1 MSISFNKIQKQ
12 PVQLTNVTHYKLQN
26 KQVLQACQMKPYE
39 NVILNGMP
47 PFIQKGLVN
56 KPISEL
62 KSMVQPFKPGM
73 ANQITKM
80 RQTLGYT
87 RADEKYITLNDM
99 SNDLDTLDRADAFMK
114 TKFNK
119 TNGECLMMAE
129 KTMQSQTGFLLKRA
143 QCIQKT
149 RPRMIGKTDQCKKRS
164 DPVDFATLMTE
175 CP

>member
-26 KQVLQACQMKPYE
+26 KQVLQACQMKPYQ

-47 PFIQKGLVN
+47 PFIPKGLVN

-87 RADEKYITLNDM
+87 RADEKIITLNDM
-99 SNDLDTLDRADAFMK
+99 SNDLDTLDRADKIMK
-114 TKFNK
+114 
-119 TNGECLMMAE
+119 
-129 KTMQSQTGFLLKRA
+129 SQTGFLLKRA

-149 RPRMIGKTDQCKKRS
+149 RPRIIGKTDQCKKRS

>member
-1 MSISFNKIQKQ
+1 MSISFTPFHA
-12 PVQLTNVTHYKLQN
+12 PVQLTNKTHYKLQN
-26 KQVLQACQMKPYE
+26 KQVLQACQMKPYQ

-87 RADEKYITLNDM
+87 RADEKIITLNDM
-99 SNDLDTLDRADAFMK
+99 SNDLDTLDRADKIMK
-114 TKFNK
+114 
-119 TNGECLMMAE
+119 
-129 KTMQSQTGFLLKRA
+129 SQTGFLLKRA

-149 RPRMIGKTDQCKKRS
+149 RPRIIGKTDQCKKRS